1 MCCEVDTVRQGK
13 HGKYRLRAPRRV
25 FHVLLCLVIV
35 LAGLFDGLSHNSLS
49 HYGHEHGASS
59 PTIAA
64 VHAGA
69 HAHTDHVADAHLTDV
84 VHDTSS
90 YDAALFQI
98 DARDGEEGECRGDGC
113 AHVCM
118 SAVIQNNPEVLCVPL
133 GRNFSDW
140 RGVNIAPQGNKL
152 PYRPP
157 IISL

>member
-1 MCCEVDTVRQGK
+1 MRQGK
-13 HGKYRLRAPRRV
+13 HGKFRLRASRRAS
-25 FHVLLCLVIV
+25 HVLLCLVIV

-49 HYGHEHGASS
+49 HHGHEHGASS
-59 PTIAA
+59 ATTAD
-64 VHAGA
+64 VHLGA
-69 HAHTDHVADAHLTDV
+69 NADADRVADAHLTDV
-84 VHDTSS
+84 VHDTTS
-90 YDAALFQI
+90 YD
-98 DARDGEEGECRGDGC
+98 DEEGDCRGDGC

-140 RGVNIAPQGNKL
+140 RGANIAPQGNKL